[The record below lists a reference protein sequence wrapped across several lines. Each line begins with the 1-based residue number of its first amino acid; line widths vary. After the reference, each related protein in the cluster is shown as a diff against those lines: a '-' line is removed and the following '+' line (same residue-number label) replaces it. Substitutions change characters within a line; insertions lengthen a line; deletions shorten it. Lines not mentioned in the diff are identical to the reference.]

1 MPIYALA
8 DADFQNHPALR
19 APHLKQKGNWG
30 LPVTAHYSLLTVE
43 THPGTS
49 LHARCLLPK
58 KYYLCRRLKKICSLL
73 EVIASKRKNVEEK
86 YCSY

>member
-30 LPVTAHYSLLTVE
+30 LPVTAHYSLLT
-43 THPGTS
+43 TH
-49 LHARCLLPK
+49 
-58 KYYLCRRLKKICSLL
+58 CRDAPWHVSTCPLS
-73 EVIASKRKNVEEK
+73 VA
-86 YCSY
+86 

>member
-30 LPVTAHYSLLTVE
+30 LPVTAHYSLLTA
-43 THPGTS
+43 H
-49 LHARCLLPK
+49 
-58 KYYLCRRLKKICSLL
+58 YSLL
-73 EVIASKRKNVEEK
+73 TAHCRDAPWHVSTCPLSVA
-86 YCSY
+86 